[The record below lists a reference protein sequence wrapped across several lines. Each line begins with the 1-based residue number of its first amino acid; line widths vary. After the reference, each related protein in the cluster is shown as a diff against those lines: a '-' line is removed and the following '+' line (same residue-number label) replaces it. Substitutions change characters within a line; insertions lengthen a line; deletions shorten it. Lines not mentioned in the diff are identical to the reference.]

1 MSNELVVVERVKSF
15 LKWNPDKF
23 EVLDSKTTIANMLA
37 PTWGWRKGDEF
48 WIRPSAWQEHLCAGE
63 FDPQD
68 VARTLKAL
76 DLLRVQD
83 DRTFQCCVK
92 ARGKTERAYVVSQAI
107 LEWKPP
113 VTYARHNG
121 HTGADTLKLD
131 GASRVN
137 STSENTCSPTLIP
150 TTQDDAAGLLH
161 QGVVKGLRMAIDTLD
176 TELDPSDRNY
186 GALLRAKTALA
197 NTLITTQCRIDE
209 SRLRAKQADELL
221 PALLESLKVEQAK
234 LAKVDFRRTWDDGS
248 RVGSGV
254 ETPPENEP
262 SA

>member
-1 MSNELVVVERVKSF
+1 MSHEQVVVVERMKSF
-15 LKWNPDKF
+15 LKWNPHRFENLDDKTA
-23 EVLDSKTTIANMLA
+23 VA
-37 PTWGWRKGDEF
+37 PLEPWGWRRNDEW
-48 WIRPSAWQEHLCAGE
+48 WIKPSAWQEQLCAGE
-63 FDPQD
+63 FDPQEM
-68 VARTLKAL
+68 ARTLKTL
-76 DLLRVQD
+76 DLLRVQE

-92 ARGKTERAYVVSQAI
+92 AQGKTERAYVVSQAI
-107 LEWKPP
+107 FEWKPP

-121 HTGADTLKLD
+121 HTEAGPQPLPQF
-131 GASRVN
+131 
-137 STSENTCSPTLIP
+137 SPRQNGPLALTP

-161 QGVVKGLRMAIDTLD
+161 QGVIKGLRMALDTLD

-197 NTLITTQCRIDE
+197 NTLITTQCRVDE
-209 SRLRAKQADELL
+209 ARLRAKQADELL
-221 PALLESLKVEQAK
+221 PALLESLKVEQAR

-254 ETPPENEP
+254 ETPPDDEP